1 MKFLFTLA
9 FLFLQLKS
17 VSSQA
22 IVEFR
27 YDRSGNIL
35 MQDSVRISPLAQNA
49 EEDNVKGL
57 QTASDGYYTVSVGP
71 SPTSGPLMVKTNYGG
86 AYDMD
91 MTNVLKTAA
100 GQAFRYSLSGPV
112 CDVNVSGCP
121 SGIYQLAFSMKDDNG
136 SMHRLGLKIIKR

>member
-1 MKFLFTLA
+1 MPFKVA
-9 FLFLQLKS
+9 F
-17 VSSQA
+17 SQT

-27 YDRSGNIL
+27 YDRSGNIG

-49 EEDNVKGL
+49 EDANVEGL

-100 GQAFRYSLSGPV
+100 GQTFRYSLSGPL
-112 CDVNVSGCP
+112 CDVNVGGCP
-121 SGIYQLAFSMKDDNG
+121 SGIYQLTFSMKDDNG